1 MPMKDAK
8 ASNPVELAE
17 FAISRKVHKEPAFA
31 WWIPTVMKKKRIISK
46 VKNNRRHRKTM
57 KFGVKIPMNL
67 DEALRFDEMN
77 GNDLWSK
84 STDKEIKNVRVAFE
98 MLNDGEDVPI
108 GSTLINYHIIFDV
121 KMDLTRKA
129 RIVAGGRLSKE
140 VPRYMSYSSVVDR
153 DSVRIGFLLA
163 SLNDLDIMAADVGNA
178 YLNAKPRDTN

>member
-1 MPMKDAK
+1 MDTRIYETGFEDGSTHDLSTNTIIENIYESVDDTGHHFTLLKSIVDIRKDSNAIEMEDGMIISKNGIKKRVITTKGWDVKVDWVDGGQSWVPMKDAK

-31 WWIPTVMKKKRIISK
+31 WWIPTVMKKKQRIVSK

-84 STDKEIKNVRVAFE
+84 SRDKEIKTSE
-98 MLNDGEDVPI
+98 
-108 GSTLINYHIIFDV
+108 
-121 KMDLTRKA
+121 
-129 RIVAGGRLSKE
+129 
-140 VPRYMSYSSVVDR
+140 
-153 DSVRIGFLLA
+153 
-163 SLNDLDIMAADVGNA
+163 
-178 YLNAKPRDTN
+178 